1 MKKARRQMHERLS
14 TGLAELSR
22 IKPTDFVR
30 EDVGRDLSFRVGLP
44 YFDRTLEL
52 FHRISRCDLGQASFA
67 DLANLAGDAER
78 TLDQFHRALSFTGE
92 DLENPRKARNL
103 LIEEVCESF
112 ARISTD
118 FERVIT
124 QPLGSEQDPLT
135 GIALT
140 IGVCTLA
147 IALAA
152 IAYYST
158 HERTV
163 ADSIL
168 NAVHRVRLL

>member
-1 MKKARRQMHERLS
+1 M
-14 TGLAELSR
+14 
-22 IKPTDFVR
+22 I
-30 EDVGRDLSFRVGLP
+30 GRDLSFRAGLP

-67 DLANLAGDAER
+67 DLANLADDAET

-92 DLENPRKARNL
+92 DVENPREARDL
-103 LIEEVCESF
+103 LIEEVRDSF

-124 QPLGSEQDPLT
+124 QLRGGQHPST
-135 GIALT
+135 IIAFTVGL
-140 IGVCTLA
+140 CTLA

-152 IAYYST
+152 IAYNST

>member
-1 MKKARRQMHERLS
+1 MKKARRQVHERLS
-14 TGLAELSR
+14 IGLAELSW

-30 EDVGRDLSFRVGLP
+30 EDVGRDLSLRAGLP

-67 DLANLAGDAER
+67 DLANLAGDAET

-92 DLENPRKARNL
+92 DVENPREARDL
-103 LIEEVCESF
+103 LIEEVRDSF

-124 QPLGSEQDPLT
+124 QLQGSEQDPST
-135 GIALT
+135 IIAFTVGL
-140 IGVCTLA
+140 CTLA

-152 IAYYST
+152 IAYNST

>member
-1 MKKARRQMHERLS
+1 MKKARLQMQERLS
-14 TGLAELSR
+14 TLLAELSR
-22 IKPTDFVR
+22 MKPSDFVR
-30 EDVGRDLSFRVGLP
+30 EDVARDLSFRAGLQ

-52 FHRISRCDLGQASFA
+52 FHRISRSNLGQASLA

-78 TLDQFHRALSFTGE
+78 TLDQFHRAISFTGE
-92 DLENPRKARNL
+92 DVENPREARDL
-103 LIEEVCESF
+103 LIEEVRDSF

-118 FERVIT
+118 FERAIT
-124 QPLGSEQDPLT
+124 PLGSEQDPST
-135 GIALT
+135 IIAFTVGL
-140 IGVCTLA
+140 CTLA

-152 IAYYST
+152 IAYCST